1 MRFELSYEVENLKMN
16 MGEIANAVLE
26 GADTIYLA
34 TGVLQAKETAD
45 LIRKVDIVCRE
56 AESARW
62 QRQLF
67 EELSYKVL
75 YCNGMNFLNVCM
87 YVSQ

>member
-1 MRFELSYEVENLKMN
+1 MVVGFQVLDENGCSKMN
-16 MGEIANAVLE
+16 MSEIANAVLE
-26 GADTIYLA
+26 GADTIFLT
-34 TGVLQAKETAD
+34 TGTLNAKETAD

-75 YCNGMNFLNVCM
+75 LCNRMNF
-87 YVSQ
+87 